1 MKGSKYGEEARA
13 SAITLAQAKGTKTAS
28 AETGI
33 PERTIGDWLSDPRY
47 AELRAKTRD
56 DIAEQSKV
64 IAQLAGGEI
73 ASRIRAGG
81 FKDTALVMAFGV
93 AIDKLQLL
101 SGGATARTEVRD
113 LGRELSD
120 EELRD
125 ALRARLTTPSEDG
138 AAAEAAG
145 APADSRLHALPD

>member
-1 MKGSKYGEEARA
+1 MKGSKYGDEARA
-13 SAITLAQAKGTKTAS
+13 TAITLAQAKGTKTAS

-101 SGGATARTEVRD
+101 SGEATARTEVRD

-120 EELRD
+120 EELR
-125 ALRARLTTPSEDG
+125 AELRRVWTRPDQDG
-138 AAAEAAG
+138 AAEAVEGTPAG
-145 APADSRLHALPD
+145 EGLHALPD

>member
-81 FKDTALVMAFGV
+81 FKDTALAAWPSAWRSTSSSSSLARRPDRGPRSGPR
-93 AIDKLQLL
+93 AIRR
-101 SGGATARTEVRD
+101 GTA
-113 LGRELSD
+113 
-120 EELRD
+120 
-125 ALRARLTTPSEDG
+125 
-138 AAAEAAG
+138 
-145 APADSRLHALPD
+145 